1 MAILEKHKVLEKNA
15 TLLLVFSF
23 LVVTIGGIV
32 EIAPLFYLENT
43 IEKVDGMRP
52 YSPLELAG
60 RDIYV
65 REGCYVCHSQMIRPM
80 QAEYVRYGEA
90 SRAEEFIYDFPF
102 QWGSKRTGPDLA
114 RVGGRYSDAWHV
126 AHFHNPRDLVPESVM
141 PAYSWFATT
150 PVNAEGIADSM
161 RVQRIMGVPYTDEMI
176 DSVAAD
182 FRTQANPDAGDV
194 EALEARYPKAVA
206 RNFDGQA
213 GITELDAVIAY
224 LQMLGTLVDFST
236 YTPAPS
242 R

>member
-1 MAILEKHKVLEKNA
+1 M
-15 TLLLVFSF
+15 
-23 LVVTIGGIV
+23 
-32 EIAPLFYLENT
+32 
-43 IEKVDGMRP
+43 
-52 YSPLELAG
+52 
-60 RDIYV
+60 
-65 REGCYVCHSQMIRPM
+65 
-80 QAEYVRYGEA
+80 
-90 SRAEEFIYDFPF
+90 
-102 QWGSKRTGPDLA
+102 
-114 RVGGRYSDAWHV
+114 

-150 PVNAEGIADSM
+150 PVNVEGIADSM